1 VGVSNDGFLLF
12 CLFQFDG
19 LWLAGS
25 CGAVAFYE
33 LLAMVHACP
42 VAFHLVCFHEFVAA
56 AMRYTCYTH
65 LTTYTT
71 NNTMKTHEHPPFG
84 VCSGLFQAPFR
95 ECIVQFLAPLA

>member
-1 VGVSNDGFLLF
+1 MGVSNDGFLLF

-71 NNTMKTHEHPPFG
+71 NNTMKTHEGNGTLSVDGKACYHS
-84 VCSGLFQAPFR
+84 VDK
-95 ECIVQFLAPLA
+95 